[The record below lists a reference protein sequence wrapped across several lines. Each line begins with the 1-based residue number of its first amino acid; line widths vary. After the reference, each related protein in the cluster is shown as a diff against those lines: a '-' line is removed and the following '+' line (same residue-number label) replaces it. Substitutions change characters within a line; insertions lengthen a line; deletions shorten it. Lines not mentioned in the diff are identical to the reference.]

1 MGFTCVSALAL
12 ATVLLSLFSV
22 ESFTSN
28 QRLHVRSSTT
38 TVYMAGGRVPL
49 VPYYP
54 NKAQGSKDY
63 QWMDIYNALGR
74 ERWDT
79 MLSSPTDSYCDR
91 QRFGICDVLMET
103 SREVGKTSRR
113 SFASS
118 LKRLIH
124 MLPLVSWQH
133 ILLRSHNE

>member
-74 ERWDT
+74 ER
-79 MLSSPTDSYCDR
+79 
-91 QRFGICDVLMET
+91 
-103 SREVGKTSRR
+103 
-113 SFASS
+113 
-118 LKRLIH
+118 
-124 MLPLVSWQH
+124 
-133 ILLRSHNE
+133 